1 MLLASDAEARMIKD
15 EIEATQE
22 QLRADRSVGNGLRVG
37 GSFSN
42 AAVGRTQQR
51 VHELNAKLQVI
62 KDGYATRWKIEQ
74 RRERPVIPDGD
85 GGGT

>member
-1 MLLASDAEARMIKD
+1 MIKD

-22 QLRADRSVGNGLRVG
+22 QLRQTGLLATGAGKG

-51 VHELNAKLQVI
+51 VHELNAKLQAI

-74 RRERPVIPDGD
+74 RPRATVIPDGD
-85 GGGT
+85 GGGM